1 MTPQTDCTQIHNTA
15 HRPTTTVCP
24 SPLPIVLLLV
34 VEHDTKFLFV
44 YAVKE
49 HTASTVAITIF
60 KNYCTFDSFNAIYSD
75 PVSALISNSVRD
87 YGNWRGIPHHV
98 Q

>member
-1 MTPQTDCTQIHNTA
+1 MYL
-15 HRPTTTVCP
+15 

-44 YAVKE
+44 YAVKDYA
-49 HTASTVAITIF
+49 ASTVAITII
-60 KNYCTFDSFNAIYSD
+60 KNFCTFDSFNAIYSD
-75 PVSALISNSVRD
+75 PGSALISNSMCD
-87 YGNWRGIPHHV
+87 YNNWLGIPRHA